1 MVFIL
6 GVAVG
11 FIATVAF
18 SLLSVASDADDAID
32 KEYDNY

>member
-11 FIATVAF
+11 FIATVGFAI
-18 SLLSVASDADDAID
+18 LSVASDADDVID